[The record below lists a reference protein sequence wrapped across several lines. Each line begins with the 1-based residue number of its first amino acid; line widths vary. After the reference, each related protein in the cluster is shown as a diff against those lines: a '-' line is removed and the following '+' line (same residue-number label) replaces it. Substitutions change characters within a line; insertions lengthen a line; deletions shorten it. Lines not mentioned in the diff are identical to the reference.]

1 MTVTDSSL
9 AALLL
14 TNRIVD
20 VDVKPLSSC
29 EFWTL
34 CRSIDDLSELA
45 GASADS
51 IVALSGL
58 PLDGAARIARLL
70 GAATAFSF
78 ERERLEEEGIR
89 LVSALDGAFPSRLR
103 ERLGDSCPAF
113 LLVAG
118 PVEFLTVPAVG
129 VVGSR
134 DASDDS
140 LTVAA
145 SAAKVAAAAGRAVV
159 SGLARG
165 IDQAAMAAAL
175 DAGAPVVGFPSEG
188 LRVVGRNA
196 EIRRRVH
203 AGELCVASPYAPTM
217 RFTAGNAMGRNKLI
231 YAHADIT
238 LVVCSGS
245 GSGGTWEGA
254 REAMRRNFG
263 RVSVWMGEGSGPGN
277 PKLVEGGGA
286 AITDLHHLLN
296 IETAP
301 IPPKQPSLFER
312 PTGERQIS

>member
-1 MTVTDSSL
+1 MTVTDTSL

-20 VDVKPLSSC
+20 VDVKPLSSS
-29 EFWTL
+29 EFWML
-34 CRSIDDLSELA
+34 CRSVEDLSVLV
-45 GASADS
+45 GASAES
-51 IVALSGL
+51 IAGLSDL
-58 PLDGAARIARLL
+58 PLDGAERISKLL
-70 GAATAFSF
+70 SAGTAFSF

-89 LVSALDGAFPSRLR
+89 VVSALDDAFPSRLR
-103 ERLGDSCPAF
+103 DRLGDACPAF

-118 PVEFLTVPAVG
+118 PIGFLATQAVG
-129 VVGSR
+129 IVGSR
-134 DASDDS
+134 DASDEA
-140 LTVAA
+140 LTIAA
-145 SAAKVAAAAGRAVV
+145 SAANQVASAGRAVV

-175 DAGAPVVGFPSEG
+175 DAGAPVLGFPAEG
-188 LRVVGRNA
+188 LRVVARTA

-203 AGELCVASPYAPTM
+203 DGELCMASPYGPAM

-238 LVVCSGS
+238 LVVCSDL

-263 RVSVWMGEGSGPGN
+263 RVAVWMGEGSGPGN
-277 PKLVEGGGA
+277 SKLVEAGGT
-286 AITDLHHLLN
+286 AITDLHDLL
-296 IETAP
+296 EVEAAAV
-301 IPPKQPSLFER
+301 PPEQTSLFD
-312 PTGERQIS
+312 

>member
-1 MTVTDSSL
+1 MTVTDTSL
-9 AALLL
+9 AELLL

-20 VDVKPLSSC
+20 VDVKPLSSS

-34 CRSIDDLSELA
+34 CRSVEDPSVLV

-51 IVALSGL
+51 IAGL
-58 PLDGAARIARLL
+58 CDVPLDGAQRIAKLL
-70 GAATAFSF
+70 SAGTSFAF

-89 LVSALDGAFPSRLR
+89 LVSALDDAFPVGLR
-103 ERLGDSCPAF
+103 QRLGEACPAF

-118 PVEFLTVPAVG
+118 PIEFLATHAVG

-134 DASDDS
+134 DASDEALS
-140 LTVAA
+140 IAA
-145 SAAKVAAAAGRAVV
+145 SAANEAASAGRAVV

-175 DAGAPVVGFPSEG
+175 DAGSPVVGFPAEG
-188 LRVVGRNA
+188 LRVVARNA
-196 EIRRRVH
+196 EIRKRVH
-203 AGELCVASPYAPTM
+203 AGELCMASPYGPAM

-238 LVVCSGS
+238 LVVCSDL

-254 REAMRRNFG
+254 REATRRSFG
-263 RVSVWMGEGSGPGN
+263 RVAVWMGAGAGPGN
-277 PKLVEGGGA
+277 SKLVESGGT
-286 AITDLHHLLN
+286 AISDLHDLLSV
-296 IETAP
+296 ETVA
-301 IPPKQPSLFER
+301 IPPKQTSLFE
-312 PTGERQIS
+312 

>member
-1 MTVTDSSL
+1 MAVADTSL

-20 VDVKPLSSC
+20 VGVKPLSSS

-34 CRSIDDLSELA
+34 CRSTEDPSALV
-45 GASADS
+45 GASAES
-51 IVALSGL
+51 IAELSDL
-58 PLDGAARIARLL
+58 PLDGAERISKLL
-70 GAATAFSF
+70 SAGTAFSF
-78 ERERLEEEGIR
+78 ERERLEEEGLR
-89 LVSALDGAFPSRLR
+89 LVSAFDDAFPVGLR
-103 ERLGDSCPAF
+103 HRLGAACPAF

-118 PVEFLTVPAVG
+118 PIAFLSTQAVG

-134 DASDDS
+134 DASDEALS
-140 LTVAA
+140 IAG
-145 SAAKVAAAAGRAVV
+145 SAANEAAMAGRAVV

-175 DAGAPVVGFPSEG
+175 GAGAPVVGFPAEG

-203 AGELCVASPYAPTM
+203 AGELCMASPYAPAM

-231 YAHADIT
+231 YAHAEIT
-238 LVVCSGS
+238 LVVCADL

-263 RVSVWMGEGSGPGN
+263 RVAVWMGDGAGTGN
-277 PKLVEGGGA
+277 QKLVEVGGT
-286 AITDLHHLLN
+286 AITDLHDLLAL
-296 IETAP
+296 EP
-301 IPPKQPSLFER
+301 VVIPPTQPSLFE
-312 PTGERQIS
+312 